1 MIEISNINDSRIEL
15 YKSLRFTPKSHTD
28 ANVFVAETEK
38 VVLKMLESSIE
49 PVSVF
54 AVPEFYEKYSDL
66 IKSKDFP
73 EGNLFMA
80 NKELMNEIVG
90 FRIHSGIMAI
100 GKIPHDTP
108 ILELDSKIVILNGII
123 DAENVGAI
131 VRNCAAFGFNS
142 LITDEKSSSPYLRRA
157 VRVSMGNV
165 FEIKVH
171 HSKDIIATINDLKR
185 NGSQILAAEI
195 CDGSIA
201 LEEANFS
208 DKFCLIFGSEG
219 NGIQTDILNICDNIV
234 HIPISNIVPSINV
247 AASSAVFLHHIKN
260 KFS

>member
-1 MIEISNINDSRIEL
+1 MIEIANINDSRIEL

-28 ANVFVAETEK
+28 ANVFVAEAEK

-66 IKSKDFP
+66 IKSKNFP
-73 EGNLFMA
+73 EENLFSS

-100 GKIPHDTP
+100 GKIPPDTS
-108 ILELDSKIVILNGII
+108 IIELDSRIIILNGII

-131 VRNCAAFGFNS
+131 VRNCAAFGYNS
-142 LITDEKSSSPYLRRA
+142 IIADERSASPYLRRA

-171 HSKDIIATINDLKR
+171 HSRDIIATIDDLKR
-185 NGSQILAAEI
+185 NGSQIVAAEI
-195 CDGSIA
+195 CDVSIA
-201 LEEANFS
+201 LEKANFS
-208 DKFCLIFGSEG
+208 SKFCLIFGSEG

-234 HIPISNIVPSINV
+234 HIPISNSVSSINV
-247 AASSAVFLHHIKN
+247 AASSAVFLHHLKS
-260 KFS
+260 KLS

>member
-1 MIEISNINDSRIEL
+1 
-15 YKSLRFTPKSHTD
+15 
-28 ANVFVAETEK
+28 
-38 VVLKMLESSIE
+38 
-49 PVSVF
+49 
-54 AVPEFYEKYSDL
+54 
-66 IKSKDFP
+66 
-73 EGNLFMA
+73 
-80 NKELMNEIVG
+80 
-90 FRIHSGIMAI
+90 
-100 GKIPHDTP
+100 
-108 ILELDSKIVILNGII
+108 
-123 DAENVGAI
+123 
-131 VRNCAAFGFNS
+131 
-142 LITDEKSSSPYLRRA
+142 
-157 VRVSMGNV
+157 MGNV